1 MPNRI
6 LRNWTDS
13 LRFSNV
19 SAEAERMFVRL
30 IMVADDFG
38 RYHADPRLLKA
49 ACFPL
54 CDDVTPDNVARWMR
68 DLGNAKL
75 IACYEVKTRPFVAIV
90 NYGQRLKQSRAKFP
104 PPAGKPDNF
113 LPVSDDFPELPG
125 TSRNFPSESETE
137 AESETETNIASLPP
151 SAREIPDWKTVQS
164 FAASI
169 GLAEWRAEDEWN
181 KLEAN
186 GWVDAKGHA
195 LRKWQPYFT
204 RVKGWW
210 ESEGRPMTR
219 PAATSRNG
227 RQTAAQR
234 DVEKTGR
241 TERVK
246 VRQLMPDGST
256 KWI

>member
-1 MPNRI
+1 MAGDWIKMRSN
-6 LRNWTDS
+6 LDTD
-13 LRFSNV
+13 
-19 SAEAERMFVRL
+19 
-30 IMVADDFG
+30 
-38 RYHADPRLLKA
+38 P
-49 ACFPL
+49 
-54 CDDVTPDNVARWMR
+54 DV
-68 DLGNAKL
+68 
-75 IACYEVKTRPFVAIV
+75 VAIAAELGV
-90 NYGQRLKQSRAKFP
+90 DEFSVVGRLHKFWSWADQHTKSGQLSRVTT
-104 PPAGKPDNF
+104 GWIDRY
-113 LPVSDDFPELPG
+113 VSCPGFSEALRAIDWLSGRDGSLELPSWDRHNG
-125 TSRNFPSESETE
+125 ASAKARAGESVRKRLQRSPEDAEDLSGHLSGQTSGPEKRREEIDTQ
-137 AESETETNIASLPP
+137 TP
-151 SAREIPDWKTVQS
+151 SAREVPDWKTVQS

-169 GLAEWRAEDEWN
+169 GLAEWRAEDEFN

-210 ESEGRPMTR
+210 ESEGRPMAR
-219 PAATSRNG
+219 PAAASRNG

-234 DVEKTGR
+234 DADKTGR